1 MKIETVGDY
10 AYPCMLAENS
20 LKEVHQLMLANKYDD
35 ALVESTI
42 AITYIADMMA
52 AIKEMKER
60 NHDLHTSKR

>member
-1 MKIETVGDY
+1 MKIETIGDY

-35 ALVESTI
+35 ALVEATI
-42 AITYIADMMA
+42 SITYIADMMT

-60 NHDLHTSKR
+60 DHAIRTAK